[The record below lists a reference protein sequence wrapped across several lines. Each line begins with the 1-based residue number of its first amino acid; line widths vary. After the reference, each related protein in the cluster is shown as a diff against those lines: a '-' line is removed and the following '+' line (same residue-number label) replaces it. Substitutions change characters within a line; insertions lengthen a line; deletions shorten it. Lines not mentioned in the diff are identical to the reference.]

1 MEYGKPGTVVIK
13 CENKCPNPFQDERYG
28 KGIRVM
34 NHAPSKGAQKDR
46 YRCTSCK
53 KEHIVRD

>member
-1 MEYGKPGTVVIK
+1 MEYGKPATVIVN
-13 CENKCPNPFQDERYG
+13 CSCPNEFQDETYG
-28 KGIRVM
+28 KNKRVA

-53 KEHIVRD
+53 KEYTAKS